1 MIVPSAMLYIM
12 EDQFTSKPYFHDW
25 LLARTVLRLFPRSV
39 APNQITMARF
49 VLTPLVV
56 WLVWI
61 GNYAWGVPL
70 FLLTA
75 FTDTIDGSMARTRNQ
90 ITKWGIVFDPIADK
104 LLIGSVLIVL
114 ILQNLSLYLGII
126 IIFMESIAALAGLY
140 SNRRE
145 RVYMANNLG
154 KAKMCLQV
162 AGILVMLVGTWTC
175 MVLLHSFATII
186 LATSVVFAL
195 ANIIAFGFRHAV

>member
-1 MIVPSAMLYIM
+1 M
-12 EDQFTSKPYFHDW
+12 EEQYTSKPYFHDR
-25 LLARTVLRLFPRSV
+25 LLSRTVLRLFPQTVS
-39 APNQITMARF
+39 PNQITMARF

-56 WLVWI
+56 WLIWI
-61 GNYAWGVPL
+61 GNYAWGVPV
-70 FLLTA
+70 FVLTA

-126 IIFMESIAALAGLY
+126 IIFMESIAAFAGLY
-140 SNRRE
+140 SNRRD
-145 RVYMANNLG
+145 RVYMANNMG
-154 KAKMCLQV
+154 KAKMCLQFT
-162 AGILVMLVGTWTC
+162 GILVMLVGVWTG
-175 MVLLHSFATII
+175 VILLHSLATII
-186 LATSVVFAL
+186 LAISVVFAL